1 MSSNEAPI
9 IEVVDL
15 VRRFGDRTVLN
26 DISFNVHRGET
37 LVIMGGSGCGKS
49 TLLRHMIGSMK
60 PTSGSVKIFGE
71 EIATMKEREIG
82 RVRQRFGMLFQS
94 GALLASL
101 TVGENV
107 ALPLFQHTEKSPDEI
122 EEIVKQKLQMVG
134 LTGFED
140 LKPAEISGGMKK
152 RVGLARALA
161 LDPELLF
168 SDEPTS
174 GLDPI
179 MTAVVDQLTL
189 KLAHG
194 SHMTAVVVSHD
205 MTSAFRIATRM
216 IMLGHGSIVAQGTP
230 EEIRTSTNPEV
241 HQFINGEADGR
252 QAAAF
257 RGRAASLSSQNSM
270 KRNLSDYVVAISV
283 ILCSLVLLGALTV
296 ALSGYRLKK
305 PKRTLQINYEDVTGI
320 KVNSEVRY
328 AGAPAGRVIAMRH
341 LTAKEREASPNKMD
355 AVRVTV
361 SLDEGIPPL
370 PTDVTAT
377 LSSDTLLAPKFVAL
391 SAGTPG
397 GTTLADNAAIE
408 GHPAYGL
415 EQITAAAGPLFENA
429 NKLLDNLNA

>member
-1 MSSNEAPI
+1 
-9 IEVVDL
+9 
-15 VRRFGDRTVLN
+15 
-26 DISFNVHRGET
+26 
-37 LVIMGGSGCGKS
+37 
-49 TLLRHMIGSMK
+49 
-60 PTSGSVKIFGE
+60 
-71 EIATMKEREIG
+71 
-82 RVRQRFGMLFQS
+82 
-94 GALLASL
+94 
-101 TVGENV
+101 
-107 ALPLFQHTEKSPDEI
+107 
-122 EEIVKQKLQMVG
+122 
-134 LTGFED
+134 
-140 LKPAEISGGMKK
+140 
-152 RVGLARALA
+152 
-161 LDPELLF
+161 
-168 SDEPTS
+168 
-174 GLDPI
+174 
-179 MTAVVDQLTL
+179 
-189 KLAHG
+189 
-194 SHMTAVVVSHD
+194 
-205 MTSAFRIATRM
+205 
-216 IMLGHGSIVAQGTP
+216 
-230 EEIRTSTNPEV
+230 
-241 HQFINGEADGR
+241 
-252 QAAAF
+252 
-257 RGRAASLSSQNSM
+257 M

-377 LSSDTLLAPKFVAL
+377 LSSDTMLAPKFVAL

-429 NKLLDNLNA
+429 NKLLDNLNATVTGLKGDLDQFTPKLGPLADSLKIDVDNLQNVITNFDGVAKGADKLFGTADTFISATDKQLREQLKQLHVVLLNLKVVTTHAKALVETLAEKPNRLIFSGKPATLTPESEILKSLKPLPAKKQ